1 MIEKINN
8 FMNDPDR
15 GAGHGIAQ
23 GLVYGIALLPLATLG
38 WQACVLGCAINHLRV
53 LYQELI
59 NEDWK
64 SKPKTG
70 DFWFDAVFRPLQ
82 SDAVLLFGFMP
93 QYMWLVIS
101 VFIVLLGIKKKN
113 DWPLLIFWK

>member
-1 MIEKINN
+1 MIGKIND

-23 GLVYGIALLPLATLG
+23 GLIYGIVLLPLAALG
-38 WQACVLGCAINHLRV
+38 FIPALVAMAANHVRV
-53 LYQELI
+53 LYQELV

-70 DFWFDAVFRPLQ
+70 DFWFDAICRPLQ
-82 SDAVLLFGFMP
+82 TDLVVLIGFVP
-93 QYMWLVIS
+93 KYLWVFLCL
-101 VFIVLLGIKKKN
+101 FIVIVGIKKKN
-113 DWPLLIFWK
+113 EWPLVVFSK